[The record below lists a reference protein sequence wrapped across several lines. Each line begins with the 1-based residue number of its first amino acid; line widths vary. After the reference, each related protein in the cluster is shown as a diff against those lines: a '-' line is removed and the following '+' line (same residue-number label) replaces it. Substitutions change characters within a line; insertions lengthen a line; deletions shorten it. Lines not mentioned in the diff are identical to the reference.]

1 MGETFCGKKVWVKI
15 LYFYILL
22 YVLKKMV
29 EKSIGENFVKSM
41 GEKSMGDNVVKSKG
55 EKDG

>member
-1 MGETFCGKKVWVKI
+1 MGEKSIGETFCGKKVWVKI

-41 GEKSMGDNVVKSKG
+41 GEKYG
-55 EKDG
+55 